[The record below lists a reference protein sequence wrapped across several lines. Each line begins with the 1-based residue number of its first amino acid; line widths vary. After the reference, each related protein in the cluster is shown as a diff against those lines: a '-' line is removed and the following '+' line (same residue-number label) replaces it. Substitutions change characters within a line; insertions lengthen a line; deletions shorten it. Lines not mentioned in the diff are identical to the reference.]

1 VAQDGRFPLSGA
13 SAPEPDITA
22 ETESSIAGDDA
33 EALFA
38 ALGRLTR
45 AGKISMRFDYK
56 RLEQMDSPVGSEA
69 DGNIWAY
76 GGIALALAVWWFA
89 GWQAAAAVAVVGIAA
104 YMTLGRA
111 YIRRRIRH
119 RVENQALVRLE
130 LWRKL
135 WRFGGVTLVVPGGE
149 DCAAPAGNWMAL
161 MRRIR

>member
-1 VAQDGRFPLSGA
+1 MAED
-13 SAPEPDITA
+13 EPSA
-22 ETESSIAGDDA
+22 ETATDLFR
-33 EALFA
+33 ALVRLPQSGQV
-38 ALGRLTR
+38 ALRYD
-45 AGKISMRFDYK
+45 FK
-56 RLEQMDSPVGSEA
+56 RLQHIDSPVGAEA

-76 GGIALALAVWWFA
+76 GGIALALAVWWLA
-89 GWQAAAAVAVVGIAA
+89 GWQAASAVAVIGIAA

-111 YIRRRIRH
+111 FIRRRIRH

-135 WRFGGVTLVVPGGE
+135 WRFGGVTLVTPGGE